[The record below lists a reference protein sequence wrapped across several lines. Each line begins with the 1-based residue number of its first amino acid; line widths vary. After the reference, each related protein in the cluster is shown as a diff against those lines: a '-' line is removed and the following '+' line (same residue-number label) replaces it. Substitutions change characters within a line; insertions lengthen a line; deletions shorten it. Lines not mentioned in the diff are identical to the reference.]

1 MMSDWFKWLKEHC
14 TIKLKAPMNVSNPFT
29 PTTQEDPRTIETIK
43 RTRASIKKQEVSM
56 NMRAL
61 KSHSAECND
70 SWTCTND
77 PCFKI
82 EPDKIVSEARASQDE
97 LTRYNKQRKKNK
109 QRLTDMKKA
118 QVKKS

>member
-1 MMSDWFKWLKEHC
+1 MFEWFKRILNLKS
-14 TIKLKAPMNVSNPFT
+14 KAVCSPLHPYT